1 MPEVVAQLEE
11 PHPVLGRHDLAVLVQ
26 VGEIRD
32 VGAEPMILALAD
44 MAGGLVSLQLA
55 EVQREGKLLLVREVL
70 AVKDEHG
77 VLVHPRIDRR
87 HLLATHRPGDVNP
100 RHLSREL
107 ISQRADRYGHL
118 ARSFQLQTLHRL
130 TKPLNG

>member
-1 MPEVVAQLEE
+1 MRPESSEYFAGI
-11 PHPVLGRHDLAVLVQ
+11 GRKELSECQ
-26 VGEIRD
+26 RWS
-32 VGAEPMILALAD
+32 PSC
-44 MAGGLVSLQLA
+44 GLVSLQLA